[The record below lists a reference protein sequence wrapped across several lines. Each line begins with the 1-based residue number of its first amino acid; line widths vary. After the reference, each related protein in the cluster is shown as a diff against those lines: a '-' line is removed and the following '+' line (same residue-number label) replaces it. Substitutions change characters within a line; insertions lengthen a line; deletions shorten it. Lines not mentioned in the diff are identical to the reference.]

1 MMYETASHPFHRF
14 APAIA
19 TLAAALLLASPLPV
33 AAQETPQETEIPTE
47 ALPGQF
53 GETIEVR
60 VINLE
65 VVVTDRDGNP
75 VHDLGPEDFQLTVDG
90 EPQAIEYFTE
100 IANGRAEQTAEET
113 TVPAAPA
120 VSPGEDVGTSYLLFI
135 DDFFTIKR
143 DRDFVLSA
151 LRDDLGFLGPQD
163 RLAIVAYDGRQLEM
177 LSSWSQSHEG
187 LERALRRAISRPA
200 FGLQRQLERDQLDT
214 DFLINVAGSLLD
226 DYGGRLP
233 DDPEAIVDFY
243 GRGLGFRT
251 RLTPSERNYVSR
263 VSSQTGGAVAAAAA
277 TMRAFA
283 RPPGRKVMLLVSG
296 GWPLLPAQ
304 YAAGDDRLLWL
315 YEGVQGG
322 ETLYRPL
329 VDTANRL
336 GYTVYPIDGPGMQ
349 ESAGVTASDQSVIQ
363 ANLRANASR
372 TREWS
377 VESTLRF
384 TAAATGGKAL
394 INSAREHALQRVF
407 EDTRSYYWIGFS
419 PSNKGD
425 NERHDVRLTTKRKGL
440 QVRTRTDYLDLS
452 RNAEATMAVESTL
465 LFGLPPGT
473 GELNADV
480 GKPERTGRR
489 RMQVPLTVY
498 LPVNEFT
505 LLQQGDQF
513 VMNVELRFAVQDD
526 RGARAPIPVVPLEL
540 TLKEKP
546 PADGVIPY
554 ETSLELRPRDH
565 DLVIGAHDPVTGRLL
580 STTVHVTP

>member
-33 AAQETPQETEIPTE
+33 AAQEASQETETPTE

-75 VHDLGPEDFQLTVDG
+75 VHGLGPEDFQLTVDG

-135 DDFFTIKR
+135 DDLFTVKR
-143 DRDFVLSA
+143 DRDRVLSS

-163 RLAIVAYDGRQLEM
+163 RLAVVAFDGKQLEM
-177 LSSWSQSHEG
+177 LSTWSQSHVE
-187 LERALRRAISRPA
+187 LQRALRRAISRSA
-200 FGLQRQLERDQLDT
+200 HGLQRQLERDQVEP
-214 DFLINVAGSLLD
+214 DFLISVPGGTTGFVD
-226 DYGGRLP
+226 DF
-233 DDPEAIVDFY
+233 PEDSIRIVDEF
-243 GRGLGFRT
+243 GQNLGFRT
-251 RLTPSERNYVSR
+251 RLSPQERHYVERLSGQ
-263 VSSQTGGAVAAAAA
+263 VGSAVAAAAA

-283 RPPGRKVMLLVSG
+283 RPPGRKVMLLVAG
-296 GWPLLPAQ
+296 DWPLLPSE
-304 YAAGDDRLLWL
+304 YALGENTLAWL
-315 YEGVQGG
+315 YEGIRGG

-336 GYTVYPIDGPGMQ
+336 GYTIYSIDTPGL
-349 ESAGVTASDQSVIQ
+349 EATSGASASDRTVVE
-363 ANLRANASR
+363 AGFRANASR
-372 TREWS
+372 AREWS
-377 VESTLRF
+377 VESTLHF
-384 TAAATGGKAL
+384 VAAATGGKAL
-394 INSAREHALQRVF
+394 INASREHALQRAF

-440 QVRTRTDYLDLS
+440 RVRTRTDYLDLS

-473 GELNADV
+473 GGLNADV
-480 GKPERTGRR
+480 GKAERAGRR

-505 LLQQGDQF
+505 VLPQGDQY

-526 RGARAPIPVVPLEL
+526 RGARAPIPVVPLQL
-540 TLKEKP
+540 TLKEQP
-546 PADGVIPY
+546 PADAVIPY
-554 ETSLELRPRDH
+554 ETSLELRPREH

-580 STTVHVTP
+580 STTVHVKP

>member
-1 MMYETASHPFHRF
+1 MIYETASHHPFHRF
-14 APAIA
+14 GLAIV

-33 AAQETPQETEIPTE
+33 AAQEATQETEVPTE

-135 DDFFTIKR
+135 DDFFTVKR
-143 DRDFVLSA
+143 DRDRVLSS

-163 RLAIVAYDGRQLEM
+163 RLAVVAFDGKQLEM
-177 LSSWSQSHEG
+177 LSTWSQSHVEI
-187 LERALRRAISRPA
+187 ERALRRAISRSA
-200 FGLQRQLERDQLDT
+200 HGLQRQIERDQVEPNLLISVPGGTTGFD
-214 DFLINVAGSLLD
+214 DF
-226 DYGGRLP
+226 
-233 DDPEAIVDFY
+233 PEDSIRIVDEF
-243 GRGLGFRT
+243 GQNLGFRT
-251 RLTPSERNYVSR
+251 RLSPQERHYVERLSGQ
-263 VSSQTGGAVAAAAA
+263 VGSAVAAAAA

-283 RPPGRKVMLLVSG
+283 RPPGRKVMLLVAG
-296 GWPLLPAQ
+296 GWPLLPAE
-304 YAAGDDRLLWL
+304 YALGENSLAWL
-315 YEGVQGG
+315 YEGTRGG

-336 GYTVYPIDGPGMQ
+336 GYTIYSIDAPGL
-349 ESAGVTASDQSVIQ
+349 EATSGISASDRTAVE
-363 ANLRANASR
+363 AGFRANASR
-372 TREWS
+372 SREWS
-377 VESTLRF
+377 VESTLHF
-384 TAAATGGKAL
+384 VAAATGGKAL
-394 INSAREHALQRVF
+394 INASREHALQRAF

-473 GELNADV
+473 GELNVDV
-480 GKPERTGRR
+480 GKPERAGRR

-505 LLQQGDQF
+505 LLPQGDQF

-526 RGARAPIPVVPLEL
+526 RGARAPIPVVPLQL
-540 TLKEKP
+540 TLKEQP
-546 PADGVIPY
+546 PADGVVPY
-554 ETSLELRPRDH
+554 ETSLELRPREH
-565 DLVIGAHDPVTGRLL
+565 DLVIGVHDPVTGRLL